1 MNDQASALRQIVH
14 NIKQQRSRAPE
25 TGARVV
31 TVTSGKGGVGKTS
44 FTVNF
49 AIALSK
55 KGLRVLILDADFG
68 LSNVDVVM
76 GVTPKYD
83 LTWVI
88 NNDGE
93 IKDVITEGP
102 NGVRF
107 ISGGS
112 GVFDL
117 LNLSPSQIS
126 VFINKLFKME
136 DLADV
141 IIFDTGAGISNN
153 ILRLIE
159 ASHEVIVVTTPE
171 PTSIMDAYALL
182 KSIGAGN
189 KHARIRLVM
198 NKAESVEDAEKSL
211 ATFSGVVSQYLK
223 IQLETLG
230 YVLNDPVVGKSV
242 RLQSPFVVSNPRSA
256 PSRNIDGIAW
266 RFLDVMPEETGLT
279 FKNFLNKFLQ
289 R

>member
-1 MNDQASALRQIVH
+1 
-14 NIKQQRSRAPE
+14 
-25 TGARVV
+25 
-31 TVTSGKGGVGKTS
+31 
-44 FTVNF
+44 VNF

-55 KGLRVLILDADFG
+55 KGLRVLIIDADFG

-76 GVTPKYD
+76 GVTPKYN

-88 NNDGE
+88 NNNGD
-93 IKDVITEGP
+93 IKDVITDGP

-112 GVFDL
+112 GVYDL
-117 LNLSPSQIS
+117 LNLTPAQIS
-126 VFINKLFKME
+126 TLIDKLFKIE

-159 ASHEVIVVTTPE
+159 SSHEVIVVTTPE

-189 KHARIRLVM
+189 KQARIRLVM
-198 NKAESVEDAEKSL
+198 NKAESMDDAEKSL
-211 ATFSGVVSQYLK
+211 TTFSGVVLQYLK
-223 IQLETLG
+223 LKLETLG
-230 YVLNDPVVGKSV
+230 YVLNDPIVGKSV
-242 RLQSPFVVSNPRSA
+242 RLQVPFVISSPRSA
-256 PSRNIDGIAW
+256 PARNIDGIAW
-266 RFLDVMPEETGLT
+266 RFLDVMPTETGLT
-279 FKNFLNKFLQ
+279 FKTFMNKFLG